1 MMSKTAFAAATML
14 AAALPAAPAAA
25 QAGDNK
31 WFARV
36 GVTQLTLAD
45 GLDLTFAGTP
55 VAGADLETKSHY
67 TPTIQAG
74 RFIGDHLAVSL
85 TVGLPPHIDIQGS
98 GALQPFGKLAETTY
112 GPAVLSIQFRPLR
125 SGTFQPYVGAG
136 AAYMMVFS
144 TTDAAFRDVEIDD
157 DLAPALEAGTDIMF
171 NDRYGIFLDAKKAFL
186 RTETRG
192 TFGGAPVV
200 GQVRL
205 DPWAISAGAVIRF

>member
-1 MMSKTAFAAATML
+1 MMIKTAFAAASIL
-14 AAALPAAPAAA
+14 AVALPAAPAAA
-25 QAGDNK
+25 QADDSK

-45 GLDLTFAGTP
+45 GLDLNFAGSP
-55 VAGADLETKSHY
+55 VPGSAMETKSHY

-74 RFIGDHLAVSL
+74 RFIGDHFAVSL
-85 TVGLPPHIDIQGS
+85 TVGLPPHIEINGGGS
-98 GALQPFGKLAETTY
+98 LQPYGKLAETTY
-112 GPAVLSIQFRPLR
+112 GPAVLSLQFRPLR
-125 SGTFQPYVGAG
+125 TGTFQPYVGAG
-136 AAYMMVFS
+136 AAYMVVFS
-144 TTDAAFRDVEIDD
+144 TEDAAFQNVEIDN

-171 NDRYGIFLDAKKAFL
+171 NDRYGIFIDAKKAFL

-205 DPWAISAGAVIRF
+205 DPWAVSAGAVIRF

>member
-1 MMSKTAFAAATML
+1 MMNKTAFAAATML

-25 QAGDNK
+25 QAGDSK

-45 GLDLTFAGTP
+45 GLDLSFGGAP
-55 VAGADLETKSHY
+55 VPGADLETKSHY

-85 TVGLPPHIDIQGS
+85 TVGLPPHIEIQGS

-112 GPAVLSIQFRPLR
+112 GPAVLSVQYRPFR

-136 AAYMMVFS
+136 AAYMVIFS
-144 TTDAAFRDVEIDD
+144 TEDAAFRDVEIDD
-157 DLAPALEAGTDIMF
+157 DLAPALEVGTDIMF
-171 NDRYGIFLDAKKAFL
+171 NERYGIFLDAKKAFWSADASGSIGPL
-186 RTETRG
+186 SIAAE
-192 TFGGAPVV
+192 AE
-200 GQVRL
+200 L
-205 DPWAISAGAVIRF
+205 DPLILQAGALFRF